1 MKRVLIVIGG
11 PVVNMGSQALV
22 RGLVKNVKSVCPD
35 SHVTVA
41 ATDEG
46 FDRRLGLPD
55 VDRYM
60 QRYSIVSGRMNWVRI
75 VNGVGRRLLGER
87 FDTARYRIYH
97 LLEAAKGSDLVL
109 IIGGDNFD
117 RSYHSLD
124 YMWELDRFLEEIG
137 PQKTVLCN
145 CSVSKEDL
153 SERAL
158 ADIRRFR
165 YITARDSLSYENLK
179 AALPGNDIRFF
190 PDAAFCLDK
199 EAVALP
205 EGWEPGNMIGINVS
219 SLIGDGR
226 YGVSEEMVLRSMKE
240 MIDAVLRQTSLKICF
255 IPHVKKDA
263 DLSVLRKLDRYVG
276 DRERALLIDR
286 EDLSAV
292 QKKYIISNCRL
303 FVGARTHATIA
314 AYSSMVPTLVIG
326 YSVKSVGIAT
336 DLFGTADGFVV
347 PISEFRDPGRL
358 AAAFRRF
365 LERETEI
372 RAQLEARIPSYI
384 EAAEGVRTLIREV
397 LGDDR

>member
-1 MKRVLIVIGG
+1 
-11 PVVNMGSQALV
+11 
-22 RGLVKNVKSVCPD
+22 
-35 SHVTVA
+35 
-41 ATDEG
+41 
-46 FDRRLGLPD
+46 
-55 VDRYM
+55 
-60 QRYSIVSGRMNWVRI
+60 
-75 VNGVGRRLLGER
+75 
-87 FDTARYRIYH
+87 
-97 LLEAAKGSDLVL
+97 
-109 IIGGDNFD
+109 
-117 RSYHSLD
+117 
-124 YMWELDRFLEEIG
+124 
-137 PQKTVLCN
+137 
-145 CSVSKEDL
+145 
-153 SERAL
+153 
-158 ADIRRFR
+158 
-165 YITARDSLSYENLK
+165 
-179 AALPGNDIRFF
+179 
-190 PDAAFCLDK
+190 
-199 EAVALP
+199 
-205 EGWEPGNMIGINVS
+205 MIGINVS